1 MLFCTHFLLE
11 HYKFTMQ
18 MDIYKVTYWPYL
30 HCDKNIDLPYPYFH
44 GDWVHILYEPLLSW
58 GDECRW
64 KLKTLL
70 LNRLKKQLFYSS
82 FWKTIVKI
90 SWYLPRIRR
99 LITSLLLS
107 TTAYTQYLYTLFI
120 CKLKDSLFLYCT
132 LYVPC

>member
-1 MLFCTHFLLE
+1 
-11 HYKFTMQ
+11 MQ
-18 MDIYKVTYWPYL
+18 MDIYIRSP
-30 HCDKNIDLPYPYFH
+30 IDLTCI
-44 GDWVHILYEPLLSW
+44 VIKILTYLIPIFMVIECIFFMSSHCW

-107 TTAYTQYLYTLFI
+107 TTAYTVLVYPNHLQTQE
-120 CKLKDSLFLYCT
+120 FLVFT
-132 LYVPC
+132 LYFVSNILAPSKLDF